1 MSKKVFANG
10 REVSA
15 AKDVTHIMGAM
26 PDVCLSPPP
35 PPAGPVPIPYPN
47 FSQASD
53 TSSGSRTVKVGG
65 EQANLQA
72 SSDYASCKGDQAA
85 TNSFGANL
93 VSHMLGK
100 KTRAQM
106 YSFNVKF
113 EGKDVARLLDMVM
126 TNDV

>member
-1 MSKKVFANG
+1 LSHNVFANG

-15 AKDVTHIMGAM
+15 VKDNTHVMGAM
-26 PDVCLSPPP
+26 PDVCLSPPSP
-35 PPAGPVPIPYPN
+35 PVGPIPIPYPN

-53 TSSGSRTVKVGG
+53 TSNGSRKVKIGG

-72 SSDYASCKGDQAA
+72 SSDYGSCKGDEAA
-85 TNSFGANL
+85 TNSFGANV

-106 YSFNVKF
+106 YSFDVKF
-113 EGKDVARLLDMVM
+113 EGKDTARFMDMAM
-126 TNDV
+126 TNDL